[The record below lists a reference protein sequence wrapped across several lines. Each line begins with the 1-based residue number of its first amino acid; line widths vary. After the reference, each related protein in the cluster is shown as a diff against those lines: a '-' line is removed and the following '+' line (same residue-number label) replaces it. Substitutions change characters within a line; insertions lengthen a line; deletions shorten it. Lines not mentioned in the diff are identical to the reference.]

1 MAAIAT
7 YSKSGTKSTTA
18 ATLPKAVFSEKVE
31 NQDLLKQ
38 AYEMYLANGR
48 QNSAKTITRGNV
60 RGGGRK
66 PWKQKGTGRA
76 RHGSIRS
83 PIWRG
88 GGITF
93 GPTGEENYSK
103 KLTKKASRKAL
114 RQALT
119 LSAEAGKLSVIESFE
134 AKEAKTSETAKL
146 LKKIGAE
153 RRVLLVVDEKNEKV
167 DRATRN
173 MQNLKVAQATYLN
186 VYDVMN
192 ADNLIIT
199 KKSLEIVSEWL
210 GGDK

>member
-1 MAAIAT
+1 MAVQT
-7 YSKSGTKSTTA
+7 FSKTGTKSTTS
-18 ATLPKAVFSEKVE
+18 ATLPKEVFSEKVE
-31 NQDLLKQ
+31 SHVLLKQ

-48 QNSAKTITRGNV
+48 SNGAKTITRGNV

-93 GPTGEENYSK
+93 GPTGEENHSK
-103 KLTKKASRKAL
+103 KLSKKASRKAL

-119 LSAEAGKLSVIESFE
+119 LSAEAGKLSVIEAFE
-134 AKEAKTSETAKL
+134 SKDGKTSQVAKL
-146 LKKIGAE
+146 LDKIGAT
-153 RRVLLVVDEKNEKV
+153 RRVLLVVEQKSETL

-173 MQNLKVAQATYLN
+173 ITNLKVTQATYLN

-192 ADNLIIT
+192 ADSVIMT
-199 KKSLEIVSEWL
+199 KKSLEVVKEWL
-210 GGDK
+210 GGAK